1 MGTDTENKKHAH
13 SIQAK
18 NFNYKQK
25 KPSSLSF
32 GEGRSEAKNMEI
44 IKSVTEFFNKHF
56 GPQPSVSLD
65 ELDFLV
71 RPHIIKRGKKF
82 LLRYQMASTEPP
94 LLIRPI
100 QAKRLGNKA
109 YYFFGL
115 AVSRYDLGELVEH
128 DIALDHFIDFVEN
141 DQIYWLNKDGT
152 EVDLEV
158 RII

>member
-1 MGTDTENKKHAH
+1 
-13 SIQAK
+13 
-18 NFNYKQK
+18 
-25 KPSSLSF
+25 
-32 GEGRSEAKNMEI
+32 MEI

-71 RPHIIKRGKKF
+71 RPHIIKRGKKY

-94 LLIRPI
+94 QLIRPI